1 MKNPKRENGLELARE
16 EGLNKGKNN
25 WSYKYHEII
34 LKTQFSRTA
43 ESAKLPTHPTS

>member
-1 MKNPKRENGLELARE
+1 MKNPKWENGLELARE

-34 LKTQFSRTA
+34 LKTQFSRI
-43 ESAKLPTHPTS
+43 SADC